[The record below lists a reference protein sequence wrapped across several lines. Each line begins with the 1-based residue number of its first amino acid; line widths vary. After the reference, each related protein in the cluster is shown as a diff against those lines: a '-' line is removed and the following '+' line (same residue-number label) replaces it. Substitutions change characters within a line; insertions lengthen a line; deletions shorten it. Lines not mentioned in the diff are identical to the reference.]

1 VNVIDFPVPPEA
13 DIDDAE
19 LARILSQTCGSLVLA
34 NGRLDAEKANLQG
47 LLDDM
52 TVYEAVA
59 QSWALSFQRRLEAIQ
74 VRRLRWIAW
83 GGAGGAALAL
93 ILDGTVARWFA

>member
-1 VNVIDFPVPPEA
+1 
-13 DIDDAE
+13 
-19 LARILSQTCGSLVLA
+19 
-34 NGRLDAEKANLQG
+34 
-47 LLDDM
+47 M